1 MSRSETRSGSHA
13 VSSNGTA
20 MMFLLLAFALTVFG
34 IVMIYSASS
43 IVCLMSDDLG
53 NNPAHY
59 ASRQGIYALIGT
71 GAAIALAWA
80 DYHVWME
87 RLRYFVWGGTVL
99 LLLAVIFAGSS
110 AYGAS
115 RWIQIGGF
123 GLQPSEFAKITVI
136 LMAAA
141 LLNEYYA
148 EGSIDSRSLAVQAA
162 ICFVPIVLLIFKQ
175 PDKGTVLIMAITVAA
190 MLFFAGFSPAA
201 SGLTVLGV
209 IGFILLYASFEPY
222 ARARMEVARN
232 PWIDPYGKGY
242 QIIQGLYAFACG
254 GFSGVGLGM
263 SRQKYSYL
271 PMAHNDF
278 IFAVIGEELGFVG
291 TVLVLAAFLFLLY
304 LGYRIAQQASDLQGR
319 LIASGCVT
327 MMMIQLLINTSGVL
341 GIIPLSGKPI
351 PFLSYG
357 GSSIIMNLML
367 VGLVLSVARH
377 SDVTQT
383 SREERRSSFRVYD
396 GRGASGFRVLSGGV
410 STTPESLRKSRDF
423 ASAYGDGRIST
434 NTNGTRRIDL
444 GPSPSDRL
452 RGRGASRGGRE

>member
-1 MSRSETRSGSHA
+1 
-13 VSSNGTA
+13 
-20 MMFLLLAFALTVFG
+20 
-34 IVMIYSASS
+34 
-43 IVCLMSDDLG
+43 
-53 NNPAHY
+53 
-59 ASRQGIYALIGT
+59 
-71 GAAIALAWA
+71 
-80 DYHVWME
+80 
-87 RLRYFVWGGTVL
+87 
-99 LLLAVIFAGSS
+99 
-110 AYGAS
+110 
-115 RWIQIGGF
+115 
-123 GLQPSEFAKITVI
+123 
-136 LMAAA
+136 
-141 LLNEYYA
+141 
-148 EGSIDSRSLAVQAA
+148 
-162 ICFVPIVLLIFKQ
+162 
-175 PDKGTVLIMAITVAA
+175 
-190 MLFFAGFSPAA
+190 
-201 SGLTVLGV
+201 
-209 IGFILLYASFEPY
+209 
-222 ARARMEVARN
+222 
-232 PWIDPYGKGY
+232 
-242 QIIQGLYAFACG
+242 
-254 GFSGVGLGM
+254 M

-319 LIASGCVT
+319 LSASGCVT

-410 STTPESLRKSRDF
+410 STTPESLRESRDF